1 MHVLEKFQ
9 YCPVCGSKHFVE
21 QTEKSKCCESCG
33 FEYFLNPSSAVA
45 AFILNEKGELLVTQR
60 RYDPG
65 KGTLDLPGGFCDIGE
80 TVLEALRRE
89 VKEETNLEIQDV
101 RYFCSLPN
109 KYRYSGF
116 DVPTLDTF
124 FICQPVD
131 ASVLSAADDVKE
143 ALWIHLEDIHT
154 EQFGLRSIRQALH
167 DFLQSKAGE
176 MK

>member
-21 QTEKSKCCESCG
+21 QTEKSKRCESCG

-101 RYFCSLPN
+101 
-109 KYRYSGF
+109 G
-116 DVPTLDTF
+116 
-124 FICQPVD
+124 I
-131 ASVLSAADDVKE
+131 SVHCLISIVIV
-143 ALWIHLEDIHT
+143 ALMS
-154 EQFGLRSIRQALH
+154 LRSTHSL
-167 DFLQSKAGE
+167 FVNP
-176 MK
+176 

>member
-21 QTEKSKCCESCG
+21 QTEKSKRCESCG

-101 RYFCSLPN
+101 RYFCCEHNQSLRIKGN
-109 KYRYSGF
+109 RGKRKECNYLEYHHLAFSYYFEGKQER
-116 DVPTLDTF
+116 
-124 FICQPVD
+124 
-131 ASVLSAADDVKE
+131 ASN
-143 ALWIHLEDIHT
+143 
-154 EQFGLRSIRQALH
+154 GRS
-167 DFLQSKAGE
+167 SVTKS
-176 MK
+176 